1 MGRNG
6 KKAPI
11 IQRVVS
17 LINSINIGDSVDLLT
32 FLDGNKPGRNNET
45 AYLYK
50 MLQLGYLVCAN
61 KDVDKFSETAT
72 FIIKKHFPEGYNS
85 ISMEHELKEI
95 RNAKKV

>member
-32 FLDGNKPGRNNET
+32 FLDGNS
-45 AYLYK
+45 A
-50 MLQLGYLVCAN
+50 V
-61 KDVDKFSETAT
+61 
-72 FIIKKHFPEGYNS
+72 
-85 ISMEHELKEI
+85 
-95 RNAKKV
+95 